1 MNTTVAL
8 ERLEKLVK
16 YLAVLNVNDKNIMMS
31 VDDIVSELNEE
42 ILKGLK
48 YYESKDYAD
57 DDMVNILKRMCYN
70 RISELRYRYYVT
82 CRRKEVTSISLDM
95 EIEFEVST
103 EDGNPEQLFESSMRV
118 SDTVS
123 NLKTDAAKKIF
134 ETIIVNK
141 QFSTTDTKKVYNH
154 LRVEDIAIAT
164 GLSLS
169 DAAAGI
175 REIKEI
181 YAKVVKDDNY

>member
-1 MNTTVAL
+1 METTVAVS
-8 ERLEKLVK
+8 RLENLVK

-48 YYESKDYAD
+48 YYENKHYAD

-103 EDGNPEQLFESSMRV
+103 DEGNPEQLFESSVRV
-118 SDTVS
+118 SETS
-123 NLKTDAAKKIF
+123 NMLNTEAAKKIF
-134 ETIIVNK
+134 ETIIMNK
-141 QFSTTDTKKVYNH
+141 QFATTNNKKVYNQF
-154 LRVEDIAIAT
+154 RVEDIAVAT
-164 GLSLS
+164 GLSLQ
-169 DAAAGI
+169 DAAVGI

-181 YAKVVKDDNY
+181 YAKVVANDNY